1 MTGAPILVVD
11 DSPVN
16 LKLMRLLLTY
26 EGFEVRTTERAEEA
40 LRMLDSY
47 RPALVLADI
56 QMPGMDGV
64 EMTRRIKSDV
74 RTCNIK
80 VAALTASTSH
90 YDSDRAMKA
99 GCEGYIT
106 KPIDTTTLASRVR
119 LLLGEKPVQPQL
131 PAPQSSRELP
141 ARDLATLRRRFLK
154 DGTERCRALLDSL
167 NTRLDSLRMS
177 STLHEWA
184 GTGGTLDLPTITK
197 LARYGEELLA
207 ESPLR
212 AEALRECLSDLY
224 LTFEEL
230 LSGED
235 TPAPNFAVQALKGKR
250 IALVGLPADR
260 CDTICAALGRV
271 EARPLLFS
279 LDDDL
284 DSASVQECH
293 FAIVHVRPG
302 INTERVQALAD
313 AGAEKMLLAGERA
326 DLLEVAQS
334 LRSAPAE
341 FLAGNWEAEEVL
353 MRLALAASRSAAAP
367 AKQVIPAAPISHPRT
382 AVSSPVVVLADD
394 DPIILALLRSILRNY
409 GMQCHTADN
418 GHTALRLIREFQPH
432 AAVLDVNMPEA
443 DGYQVL
449 TAIRAESL
457 PTHVVMLSARQQEP
471 DILRGFQLGADDYL
485 VKPFNPLELVARL
498 KRLLR
503 TGVHA

>member
-1 MTGAPILVVD
+1 
-11 DSPVN
+11 
-16 LKLMRLLLTY
+16 
-26 EGFEVRTTERAEEA
+26 
-40 LRMLDSY
+40 
-47 RPALVLADI
+47 
-56 QMPGMDGV
+56 
-64 EMTRRIKSDV
+64 
-74 RTCNIK
+74 
-80 VAALTASTSH
+80 
-90 YDSDRAMKA
+90 
-99 GCEGYIT
+99 
-106 KPIDTTTLASRVR
+106 
-119 LLLGEKPVQPQL
+119 
-131 PAPQSSRELP
+131 
-141 ARDLATLRRRFLK
+141 
-154 DGTERCRALLDSL
+154 
-167 NTRLDSLRMS
+167 
-177 STLHEWA
+177 
-184 GTGGTLDLPTITK
+184 
-197 LARYGEELLA
+197 
-207 ESPLR
+207 
-212 AEALRECLSDLY
+212 
-224 LTFEEL
+224 
-230 LSGED
+230 
-235 TPAPNFAVQALKGKR
+235 
-250 IALVGLPADR
+250 
-260 CDTICAALGRV
+260 
-271 EARPLLFS
+271 
-279 LDDDL
+279 
-284 DSASVQECH
+284 
-293 FAIVHVRPG
+293 
-302 INTERVQALAD
+302 
-313 AGAEKMLLAGERA
+313 MLLAGERA